1 MAKTTKPV
9 PLSRKKQLRAQ
20 IATTLQKTFPEL
32 KKLVGEKKFNQH
44 VKKASKVLAAGAAK
58 KEKKPVVTKRKTA
71 EGKAIA

>member
-9 PLSRKKQLRAQ
+9 SPGRKKQLRAR

-58 KEKKPVVTKRKTA
+58 KGKKSIAKVKITKGNATA
-71 EGKAIA
+71 